1 MPFLWQYVKKSALKR
16 QVRPP
21 QSLDKTLG
29 ESVHVG
35 LRERLIGGEVS
46 PGEKLSL
53 RAVAESL
60 GVSMT
65 PVRHA
70 VSRLVAENA
79 LEVLP
84 KSAVRVPFVT
94 LQGFRE
100 LTAVRLAIEGMAAEA
115 AARSRT
121 KTDIARISAAD
132 AAFRRQQ
139 RAARPDLGLA
149 VRTNKDFHFAIYR
162 AAAMP
167 TLVRI
172 IEGLWLRVGPIIN
185 LDLRSSAMR
194 LRAHVAEQHH
204 AAALAA
210 IEQQDEDAA
219 RAAITADIAGTA
231 RYLEQQNWLAADA

>member
-1 MPFLWQYVKKSALKR
+1 MKR
-16 QVRPP
+16 QARRNPAGGE
-21 QSLDKTLG
+21 TLG
-29 ESVHVG
+29 ESVNAS

-46 PGEKLSL
+46 PGEKLSI

-84 KSAVRVPFVT
+84 KSAVRVPPMT
-94 LQGFRE
+94 LEQYRE
-100 LTAVRLAIEGMAAEA
+100 LTTVRLAIEGMAAEA
-115 AARSRT
+115 AAKNRT
-121 KTDIARISAAD
+121 KADIARISAAD

-139 RAARPDLGLA
+139 RAARPDLGAA
-149 VRTNKDFHFAIYR
+149 VRTNKDFHFAVYR

-204 AAALAA
+204 ATALAA
-210 IEQQDEDAA
+210 IERGDAKAA
-219 RAAITADIAGTA
+219 RAAIVADIAGTA
-231 RYLEQQNWLAADA
+231 RYIEQQNWLTED